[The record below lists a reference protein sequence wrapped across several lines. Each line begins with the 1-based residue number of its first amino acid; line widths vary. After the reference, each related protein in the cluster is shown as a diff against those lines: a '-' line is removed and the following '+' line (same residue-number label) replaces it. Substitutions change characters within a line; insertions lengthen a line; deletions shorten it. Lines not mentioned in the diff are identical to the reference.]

1 MSCLK
6 SFSNSRMPNRQA
18 GLTLAELMIG
28 LALSLFLMI
37 GVVTLFVNQKSTYR
51 TNIAVSESQDMG
63 RAAVEMI
70 SFDLRML
77 GYQGCAD
84 AEMPPEGSDASQTK
98 GARVMAVGSFLG
110 TAGTFQ
116 ETALRG
122 YETDVAGWSAG
133 EETAI
138 TQLVDGTASNGEVL
152 SGTDVF
158 VVQYASVVP
167 IDITSHDVASAQFTI
182 DDDTSKTI
190 GQGDLLIVSDC
201 DRSTVF
207 QRTNEPGDPI
217 AGPVG
222 YGDNGSFVNTND
234 QGVNGRFIKPY
245 AAGEAVLRRFTSKI
259 YFVGPTGR
267 TNPAGEAI
275 NALFVKPSGSSTPSE
290 MIAGVDQLQVVYGYL
305 DGSNNVRYLDADDGA
320 LDMRRVVSA
329 KIGLLLS
336 SSTPVLEEDD
346 GLTYVLAG
354 QSVAPE
360 GTAGATLTH
369 AVDKKLRRA
378 FNVMIPMRNRRE
390 TM

>member
-1 MSCLK
+1 MSCSK
-6 SFSNSRMPNRQA
+6 SFSEHRLPKRQA

-28 LALSLFLMI
+28 LALSLFLMV
-37 GVVTLFVNQKSTYR
+37 GVVSLFVNQKSTYR
-51 TNIAVSESQDMG
+51 TNIAVSEMQDMG

-84 AEMPPEGSDASQTK
+84 APMPEENTPLNETK
-98 GARVMAVGSFLG
+98 GASVMAVGSFLG

-122 YETDVAGWSAG
+122 YETDVSGWSTG

-138 TQLVDGTASNGEVL
+138 TELVDGEQNNGEVL
-152 SGTDVF
+152 TGTDVL
-158 VVQYASVVP
+158 VVQYAAAVP
-167 IDITSHDVASAQFTI
+167 IEITSHDITNAQFII
-182 DDDTSKTI
+182 DDDTAKTI

-207 QRTNEPGDPI
+207 QRTNEPTTSSGGPI
-217 AGPVG
+217 G
-222 YGDNGSFVNTND
+222 YGGAGNVNE
-234 QGVNGRFIKPY
+234 QGIQGRFLKPY
-245 AAGEAVLRRFTSKI
+245 AAGEANLRRFNSNI

-267 TNPAGEAI
+267 SNPAGDPI
-275 NALFVKPSGSSTPSE
+275 NALFVKPSGATGAGSASE
-290 MIAGVDQLQVVYGYL
+290 LIAGVDNLQVVYGYL
-305 DGSNNVRYLDADDGA
+305 DGSNNVRYLEADDAA

-329 KIGLLLS
+329 RIGLLLS

-354 QSVAPE
+354 QAVEPE
-360 GTAGATLTH
+360 GTTGATMTH
-369 AVDKKLRRA
+369 PVDKKLRRA
-378 FNVMIPMRNRRE
+378 FNVMVPMRNRRE
-390 TM
+390 TL